1 MYYGQGPR
9 KRHQY
14 SPTEKKNIVK
24 FVVFCVVMVL
34 CGMAFGW
41 FLLHLMSYR

>member
-14 SPTEKKNIVK
+14 SPTEKKNIAK
-24 FVVFCVVMVL
+24 FSVFCVFMVL
-34 CGMAFGW
+34 CGMGFGW
-41 FLLHLMSYR
+41 LLIRFMSYR

>member
-1 MYYGQGPR
+1 MVRGRASGI
-9 KRHQY
+9 
-14 SPTEKKNIVK
+14 SILPTEKKNIVK
-24 FVVFCVVMVL
+24 FAVFCVVMVL

>member
-24 FVVFCVVMVL
+24 SLSSAWLWCCV
-34 CGMAFGW
+34 GMAFGW